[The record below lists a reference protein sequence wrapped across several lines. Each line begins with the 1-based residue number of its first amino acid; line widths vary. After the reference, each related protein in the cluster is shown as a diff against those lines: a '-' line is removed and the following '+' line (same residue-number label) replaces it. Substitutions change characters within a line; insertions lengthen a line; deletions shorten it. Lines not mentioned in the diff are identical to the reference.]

1 MNRNEINKASL
12 SQLMERNKVL
22 VRRMND
28 RMKSFRRSGDSS
40 YALHLMEDFL
50 DKQGLKKYTTD
61 IKKIG
66 DIDDLREQ
74 VAHLEKISGMQTS
87 TLRGEN
93 MRYRRSLK
101 SLGLE
106 SMLHA
111 DRKTQEAF
119 KTFLKSDAW
128 KEIEVYDSERIYEV
142 ADALEGGNTLEAFD
156 ESWRKYESGEI
167 DLDQVV
173 DKWVQANEDFEEQ

>member
-1 MNRNEINKASL
+1 MNRNEINKATL

-28 RMKSFRRSGDSS
+28 RMKSFHRAGNSS
-40 YALHLMEDFL
+40 YALNLMEDFL
-50 DKQGLKKYTTD
+50 DKQGLKKYTSN

-66 DIDDLREQ
+66 NIDDLREQ
-74 VAHLEKISGMQTS
+74 VMHLEKINKMKTS

-93 MRYRRSLK
+93 LRYRRNLR
-101 SLGLE
+101 SLGLQ
-106 SMLHA
+106 SMLQA
-111 DRKTQEAF
+111 NRKTQEAF

-128 KEIEVYDSERIYEV
+128 NEIKAYDSERIYEI
-142 ADALEGGNTLEAFD
+142 ADSLEQGNTLEAF
-156 ESWRKYESGEI
+156 EENWRRYEEGEI

-173 DKWVQANEDFEEQ
+173 DKWVEADEDFEE